1 MNKLCIKFDIAY
13 NAYEI
18 IILFNEMKLQTAEMS
33 MLKAVTGGIAKLP
46 YFYILQQLNLS
57 ISKCNLIKSGI

>member
-1 MNKLCIKFDIAY
+1 MNKRCIKFDIAN

-18 IILFNEMKLQTAEMS
+18 NILFNEIKFQTAEMS
-33 MLKAVTGGIAKLP
+33 MLKAVIVGIAKLS
-46 YFYILQQLNLS
+46 YFYIFQQLNLS